1 MHRNKSLGSLIYRL
15 GSFVLGFIGYA
26 LGILAVFS
34 IPLVIIYGILGI
46 IGGFLWTYVINTWLV
61 YFGYVPCVLF
71 WHGFL
76 LGIIPKVGYLSI
88 VCSIIT
94 FIAMLILV

>member
-15 GSFVLGFIGYA
+15 GSLILGFIGYA

-34 IPLVIIYGILGI
+34 IPCVIVGI

-76 LGIIPKVGYLSI
+76 LGIIPKVGHLSI

>member
-1 MHRNKSLGSLIYRL
+1 MYRERRNIVKGLFSLIL
-15 GSFVLGFIGYA
+15 GIIGY
-26 LGILAVFS
+26 GIGVLAVYS
-34 IPLVIIYGILGI
+34 IPIIIIYGILGL

-61 YFGYVPCVLF
+61 YFGYVPVLLF

-76 LGIIPKVGYLSI
+76 IGIIPKIGQLSI

>member
-1 MHRNKSLGSLIYRL
+1 MYRERMSIVKGLFGLILGI
-15 GSFVLGFIGYA
+15 IGY
-26 LGILAVFS
+26 GIGVLAVYS
-34 IPLVIIYGILGI
+34 IPIIIIYGILGL

-61 YFGYVPCVLF
+61 YFGYVPVLLF

-76 LGIIPKVGYLSI
+76 IGIIPKIGQLSI

-94 FIAMLILV
+94 FITMLILI